1 MMFWLSLTT
10 PCLILNFPRTRN
22 TVYPLREQFHHSP
35 KPGLSSQGVEITYS
49 LSWWLSSKQ
58 TNKKIHLP
66 VQETWVQSLGQED
79 PLEKETATHSSTLAW
94 RIPWTEEPVGL
105 QSIGS
110 QRVTYDWATNY
121 TAAIVLAA
129 SPRGAYICQSL
140 HLPET
145 IIPAVVDLWAFVVRH
160 WGTSSP
166 LFTGDV
172 DLEDLAS
179 LGLRGSMT

>member
-1 MMFWLSLTT
+1 MFWLTLTT

-22 TVYPLREQFHHSP
+22 TAHPLREKFHHSP
-35 KPGLSSQGVEITYS
+35 KPGLYSQGVEITYC
-49 LSWWLSSKQ
+49 LLWWLSSKK
-58 TNKKIHLP
+58 KKIHLP
-66 VQETWVQSLGQED
+66 MQETWVQSLGQED
-79 PLEKETATHSSTLAW
+79 PLEKEMATHSSSLAW

-110 QRVTYDWATNY
+110 QRVRYNWATNY
-121 TAAIVLAA
+121 TATIVPAV

-145 IIPAVVDLWAFVVRH
+145 IIPAAVVHLWAFVIRH

-166 LFTGDV
+166 LLAGDV

-179 LGLRGSMT
+179 LGSRGSMI